1 MRLSSID
8 SRWQVIFVCGR
19 QTLAPFF
26 VLRNHCECR
35 RLPRDNESRI
45 LMEVF
50 KLKSNAHDLC
60 NRRGV
65 K

>member
-19 QTLAPFF
+19 QTWRRFSCCEIIANAGGF
-26 VLRNHCECR
+26 RGTTNHT
-35 RLPRDNESRI
+35 N

-50 KLKSNAHDLC
+50 N
-60 NRRGV
+60 
-65 K
+65 